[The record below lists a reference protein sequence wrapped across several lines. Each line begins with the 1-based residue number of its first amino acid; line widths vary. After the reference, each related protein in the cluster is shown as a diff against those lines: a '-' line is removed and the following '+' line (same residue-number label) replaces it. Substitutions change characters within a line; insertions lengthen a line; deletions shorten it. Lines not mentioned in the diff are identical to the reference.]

1 MLRISAS
8 THSLLTKSDLAP
20 LAPTLIAH
28 LLALLEPTR
37 PQHEHA
43 IKALMRVALALGDS
57 LPALLPQLLAPL
69 AALLAAVAKNPAKPH
84 FTHYLFETFGVLI
97 RAACA
102 CANTTAQAGESQLS
116 LPLFFA
122 PLFLFLSRQYLL
134 PRRDKH

>member
-1 MLRISAS
+1 MLLRFSAS
-8 THSLLTKSDLAP
+8 TTSLLTKSDLAP

-28 LLALLEPTR
+28 LLALLEPAR

-102 CANTTAQAGESQLS
+102 NTTAQARESQLS
-116 LPLFFA
+116 FS
-122 PLFLFLSRQYLL
+122 FLGDLIFCEEL
-134 PRRDKH
+134 